1 MRGESSIIGFQKRFF
16 TLGGNFALPAGCTHA
31 GLWGCA
37 GRVRY
42 AHARMGHTGTRQHSV
57 SGKRRFASCQDNGT
71 RAAPPRRRHLRSVVA
86 EVDHRS
92 ARQQRRQHKH
102 QSAHVCFPKT
112 VQAARASNEDW
123 RISHR
128 AALAAIV
135 RVSNKDD
142 SKPPSSWY
150 LQPRTTRP
158 PALCQTYQ
166 TL

>member
-1 MRGESSIIGFQKRFF
+1 MRCESFIIGFQKRFF
-16 TLGGNFALPAGCTHA
+16 TLGGILPFRLGAPMPGLGAVPAACDMPMLGWDIPGLVSTASAASADLPA
-31 GLWGCA
+31 
-37 GRVRY
+37 
-42 AHARMGHTGTRQHSV
+42 ARIT
-57 SGKRRFASCQDNGT
+57 
-71 RAAPPRRRHLRSVVA
+71 APEPRRHGGATLRSVVA
-86 EVDHRS
+86 EVDHRP

-128 AALAAIV
+128 AALAATV

-142 SKPPSSWY
+142 GTPPSIWY